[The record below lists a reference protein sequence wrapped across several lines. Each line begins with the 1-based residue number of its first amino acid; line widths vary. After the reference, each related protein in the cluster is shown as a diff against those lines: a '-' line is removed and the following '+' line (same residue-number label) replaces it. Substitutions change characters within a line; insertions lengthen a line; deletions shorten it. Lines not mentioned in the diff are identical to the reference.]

1 MYVVVFIH
9 FPLNSLLE
17 HLQFIGY
24 IFCIFEAK
32 RTMFLE
38 NLYFYVDLMLE
49 ICKHKFQWQQLYLEG
64 PAVPAAAFGGQLKN
78 FKCHINMLEV

>member
-49 ICKHKFQWQQLYLEG
+49 IYKHKFQWQQLYLTG
-64 PAVPAAAFGGQLKN
+64 PAAAIGGQQGNLKCYVN
-78 FKCHINMLEV
+78 